1 MKKNQFPLEIFPA
14 NIMEFVDEANKC
26 YGYNKDFF
34 ASAILTAVS
43 TAIGRSV
50 IIRFNNDFMVSVLL
64 YIVIVGKPNTG
75 KTHPLKLALEPII
88 KRDSELYENYKKELA
103 EYHQAKKDDKSL
115 DVPAPVFMKTIIKDF
130 TIEALCSQL
139 KNNPRGTLLYMD
151 EIMGWIRNM
160 GKYTGG
166 SDIAFY
172 LSLWSEEDISVDR
185 KTTDNLRISKPFLSI
200 IGGIQTGILSELMTK
215 DLLHQGFLDRIL
227 FVMPQELKAL
237 EWTEMS
243 VNTELKDFYFQFIR
257 KLFDIPVEK
266 IGEDI
271 VSTILDFSTEA
282 KEYLISWRNTTH
294 KAALQENE
302 NEYYIGAYGKMDI
315 YVLRFSL
322 ILQMMYYAAGEEDM
336 DKVGLRAVKGAIC
349 LADYFM
355 QESKK
360 VFDLVFV
367 KDVRQEMNEQKRKF
381 YDALPEIFRLQD
393 GIKIGTEMGLTFN
406 VAKKFISRN
415 KAYFEKSQKGVY
427 KKTFVDDEDRIHL

>member
-243 VNTELKDFYFQFIR
+243 VNTELKDFYFQFIK
-257 KLFDIPVEK
+257 KLFDIPVETV
-266 IGEDI
+266 GGDI
-271 VSTILDFSTEA
+271 VSTILDFSNEA

-294 KAALQENE
+294 KTALQENE
-302 NEYYIGAYGKMDI
+302 NEYYVGAYGKMDI

-381 YDALPEIFRLQD
+381 YDALPETFKLQD

-406 VAKKFISRN
+406 VARQFIMRN
-415 KAYFEKSQKGVY
+415 KAYFDKPSKGVY

>member
-1 MKKNQFPLEIFPA
+1 MEKKQFPLEIFPLK
-14 NIMEFVDEANKC
+14 IMEFVNETIIC
-26 YGYNKDFF
+26 YGYNIHFLT
-34 ASAILTAVS
+34 AAILIVVS
-43 TAIGRSV
+43 IAIGRSV
-50 IIRFNNDFMVSVLL
+50 TIRFNDDFIVSALL

-75 KTHPLKLALEPII
+75 KTHPLKFALEPII
-88 KRDSELYENYKKELA
+88 KLDSELYEKYKEKLA
-103 EYHQAKKDDKSL
+103 EYLQAKKEDKSI
-115 DVPAPVFMKTIIKDF
+115 DIPVPMLEKIIIRDF

-151 EIMGWIRNM
+151 EIMGWVRNM

-166 SDIAFY
+166 SDIAAY
-172 LSLWSEEDISVDR
+172 LSIWSEEDISVDR
-185 KTTDNLRISKPFLSI
+185 KTTENLRIQKPFLSI

-215 DLLHQGFLDRIL
+215 DFLHQGFLDRIL

-243 VNTELKDFYFQFIR
+243 VNSELKDFYFQFI
-257 KLFDIPVEK
+257 KKMFDIPVETV
-266 IGEDI
+266 GGGI
-271 VSTILDFSTEA
+271 VSTVLDFSAEA
-282 KEYLISWRNTTH
+282 KEYLISWRNKTH
-294 KAALQENE
+294 KTVLQENE
-302 NEYYIGAYGKMDI
+302 NEYYVGAYGKMDI

-355 QESKK
+355 QEAKK

-367 KDVRQEMNEQKRKF
+367 RDIRQEMNEQKRKF
-381 YDALPEIFRLQD
+381 YNALPEIFRLQD
-393 GIKIGTEMGLTFN
+393 GINLGMEMGLTFD

-415 KAYFEKSQKGVY
+415 KAYFEKGGKGIY
-427 KKTFVDDEDRIHL
+427 KKTFIDE

>member
-1 MKKNQFPLEIFPA
+1 
-14 NIMEFVDEANKC
+14 
-26 YGYNKDFF
+26 
-34 ASAILTAVS
+34 
-43 TAIGRSV
+43 
-50 IIRFNNDFMVSVLL
+50 
-64 YIVIVGKPNTG
+64 
-75 KTHPLKLALEPII
+75 
-88 KRDSELYENYKKELA
+88 
-103 EYHQAKKDDKSL
+103 
-115 DVPAPVFMKTIIKDF
+115 MKTIIKDF

-243 VNTELKDFYFQFIR
+243 VNAELKDFYFQFIK
-257 KLFDIPVEK
+257 KLFDIPVETV
-266 IGEDI
+266 GGDI
-271 VSTILDFSTEA
+271 VSTILDFSNEA

-302 NEYYIGAYGKMDI
+302 NEYYVGAYGKMDI

-381 YDALPEIFRLQD
+381 YDALPETFKLQD

-406 VAKKFISRN
+406 VARQFIMRN
-415 KAYFEKSQKGVY
+415 KAYFDKPSKGVY